1 MIKVTYYIG
10 TYDKDTCEKEKS
22 DTEIINAFDELFENY
37 TFQYANGVYTMRGI
51 KEKVKEQTF
60 IITTFVDDCTETT
73 LKTLHQI
80 QENCNIL
87 KKELNQETILVEI
100 TKPEVMFL

>member
-10 TYDKDTCEKEKS
+10 TYDKDTYEKEMG

-37 TFQYANGVYTMRGI
+37 TFQYANGVYAMQRT

-60 IITTFVDDCTETT
+60 IITTFIDDCTEAT
-73 LKTLHQI
+73 LRQHVQH
-80 QENCNIL
+80 NCSVL
-87 KKELNQETILVEI
+87 KDKLNQESILVEI
-100 TKPEVMFL
+100 SKPEVKFL

>member
-10 TYDKDTCEKEKS
+10 TYDKDTCGKEMS

-37 TFQYANGVYTMRGI
+37 TFQYANGVYAMQET

-60 IITTFVDDCTETT
+60 IVTTFIYECTGAT
-73 LKTLHQI
+73 LRQHVQH
-80 QENCNIL
+80 NCAIL
-87 KKELNQETILVEI
+87 KDKLNQESIVVEI
-100 TKPEVMFL
+100 DKPEIMFL